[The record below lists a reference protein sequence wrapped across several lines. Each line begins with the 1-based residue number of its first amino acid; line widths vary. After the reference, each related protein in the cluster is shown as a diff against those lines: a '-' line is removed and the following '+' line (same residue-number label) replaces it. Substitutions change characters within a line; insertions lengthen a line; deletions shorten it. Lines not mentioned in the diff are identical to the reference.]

1 MPPSHGALPALD
13 DAVGIDGVEIAHP
26 MIGLDTNI
34 VVRYL
39 THDDAAQTAA
49 AVNVID
55 SLSQDSPGFLSLIV
69 IAELVLVLEF
79 SYRFK
84 KNEIEHVLHT
94 LLRSQELVVE
104 RAEIVAQALRK
115 FGASRADFADCLIE
129 RCGHAAECQY
139 TATFDHNAAATGMK
153 LLR

>member
-1 MPPSHGALPALD
+1 
-13 DAVGIDGVEIAHP
+13 

-39 THDDAAQTAA
+39 THDDADQTAV
-49 AVNVID
+49 AVRIID
-55 SLSQDSPGFLSLIV
+55 SLSPDSPGFLSLIV
-69 IAELVLVLEF
+69 VVELVRVLEF

-84 KNEIEHVLHT
+84 KNEIEQVLDT
-94 LLRSQELVVE
+94 LLRSKELVIE
-104 RAEIVAQALRK
+104 RAEIVAQAMRR
-115 FGASRADFADCLIE
+115 FSTSRADFADCLIE

-139 TATFDHNAAATGMK
+139 TVTFDQNAAAAGMK

>member
-1 MPPSHGALPALD
+1 
-13 DAVGIDGVEIAHP
+13 

-49 AVNVID
+49 AVRLID

-69 IAELVLVLEF
+69 IAELVGVLEV

-84 KNEIEHVLHT
+84 KNEIEHVLDT
-94 LLRSQELVVE
+94 LLRSKELVIE
-104 RAEIVAQALRK
+104 RAEIVAQALRE
-115 FGASRADFADCLIE
+115 FSASRADFADCLIE
-129 RCGHAAECQY
+129 RSGHAAECQY
-139 TATFDHNAAATGMK
+139 TVTFDQNAASSAGMK

>member
-1 MPPSHGALPALD
+1 
-13 DAVGIDGVEIAHP
+13 

-39 THDDAAQTAA
+39 THDDAAQTAT
-49 AVNVID
+49 AVRIID
-55 SLSQDSPGFLSLIV
+55 SLSHDSPGFISLIV
-69 IAELVLVLEF
+69 IAELVWVLEA

-84 KNEIEHVLHT
+84 KGEIERVLDT
-94 LLRSQELVVE
+94 LLRSKELVIE
-104 RAEIVAQALRK
+104 RADLVWQALRK
-115 FGASRADFADCLIE
+115 FVASRADFADCLIE

-139 TATFDHNAAATGMK
+139 TATFDRNAASAGMK

>member
-1 MPPSHGALPALD
+1 
-13 DAVGIDGVEIAHP
+13 

-49 AVNVID
+49 AVRVIE
-55 SLSQDSPGFLSLIV
+55 SLSQDSPGFVSLIV
-69 IAELVLVLEF
+69 IAELVWVLEV

-84 KNEIEHVLHT
+84 KNEIERVLDT
-94 LLRSQELVVE
+94 LLRSKELVIE

-115 FGASRADFADCLIE
+115 FSASRADFVDCLIE
-129 RCGHAAECQY
+129 RSRPRGGMSIHRHLRSECGWRCGDEAAPLI
-139 TATFDHNAAATGMK
+139 AS
-153 LLR
+153 R